1 MSKEAQNHHKTENET
16 GLERIIFFSDAVFAI
31 AITLLALDV
40 RLPAEITGVS
50 NGDLFQNLLSIW
62 PKYLGYLV
70 SFLSIG
76 NFWVVHHRQFRY
88 IERFDTGLMFIN
100 LLILMAVAFMPFPT
114 AVISENGNRTAT
126 IFYALSAALVGLL
139 STILWIYATNR
150 NRLVSANLGLAIT
163 RRGMLRSLSA
173 PVIFLL
179 SIGLAFINAD
189 LAKFSWI
196 LIAPA
201 VLLIR

>member
-1 MSKEAQNHHKTENET
+1 MSKEAQNYHKTENEIS
-16 GLERIIFFSDAVFAI
+16 LERIVFFSDAVFAI
-31 AITLLALDV
+31 AITLLALEI
-40 RLPAEITGVS
+40 RLPAEISGVS

-114 AVISENGNRTAT
+114 AVISGNGNRTAT
-126 IFYALSAALVGLL
+126 IFYAFSAAFVGLL
-139 STILWIYATNR
+139 SAGLWIYATSR
-150 NRLVSANLGLAIT
+150 NRLVSSNLGVAIT

-173 PVIFLL
+173 PVVFLL

-196 LIAPA
+196 LIMPA
-201 VLLIR
+201 VLLVR

>member
-1 MSKEAQNHHKTENET
+1 MSKEAQNYHKTESEIS
-16 GLERIIFFSDAVFAI
+16 LERIVFFSDAVFAI
-31 AITLLALDV
+31 AITLLALEI
-40 RLPAEITGVS
+40 RLPAEISGVS

-88 IERFDTGLMFIN
+88 IERFDTRLMFIN

-114 AVISENGNRTAT
+114 AVISGNGNRTAI
-126 IFYALSAALVGLL
+126 IFYALSAAFVGLL
-139 STILWIYATNR
+139 SAGLWIYATSR
-150 NRLVSANLGLAIT
+150 NRLVSSNLGVAII
-163 RRGMLRSLSA
+163 RRGFLRSLSA
-173 PVIFLL
+173 PIVFLL
-179 SIGLAFINAD
+179 SIGLVFIDAD

-196 LIAPA
+196 LIIPA
-201 VLLIR
+201 VLLVR